1 MVYSRTFYIYYSPDT
16 ALEGVALITATA
28 PVYYTGTFR
37 NNTYKDTFIASL
49 GVDIQVSSVSAFLDV
64 LQDSLTPH
72 SFGLMVDSNFNTIVI
87 SQEVVRRIYPARTGM
102 EEERVQYDL
111 VDGSIVQDRR
121 NQTYLPSD
129 TILENLTQLDN
140 ADWAGLRNKVQEVTP
155 GQRDFAMLNVT
166 ITGQTKPDE
175 YFVMFEQ
182 WEYVADWVLLVFA
195 PKAEVENAINVYYT
209 VDTTTAAIDGSDNGP
224 PVSKVVTM
232 EGTQG
237 DVLEGRSTLVNG
249 GGLDVKFSLS
259 DIPNWVT
266 LDEDILALA
275 EEDGNEAFVTLR
287 AGESL
292 PVNFQVAT
300 EDLAPG
306 TQSDSIVFEVQDA
319 DYPDCF
325 FREPLSI
332 PFSVRVN
339 AQDCGD
345 HRVANADGTCVCD
358 TAAVAI
364 GNGCTSYAVLV
375 TSIVLPLVA
384 LILLAIYFCAV
395 QKRRKDDAIWEID
408 PEELE
413 FSNPPESL
421 GKGSFGQVV
430 LANYRG
436 TKVAVKTI
444 RASSQKQKGA
454 HESVACVQDAM
465 EKGTPQLSTKGE
477 QPPATTRSTDEN
489 RSRSRGGRWS
499 RVLGGMRSS
508 LTEKEKNQRAAFID
522 EMRLLS
528 KLRHPNITM
537 YMGGVVKD
545 GSSPM
550 LVLEYME
557 RGSLYDLLKSDATLD
572 GELIRSILQDIMQG
586 VRYLHSNNP
595 QIIHGDLKSQ
605 NILIDNKLKAKVADF
620 GLLQSTPYWMS
631 PELLLEMSNKT
642 TASDVFALGI
652 TFYEIYARDTP
663 YTGENTFKVLQ
674 AVIDPNTNKRP
685 PIPSAMPSCVAA
697 MMHDCVLAIPEDRP
711 SLNELQNRINRFKPE
726 DVAMINEG
734 TVDKNTSYNVG
745 FLNKLFPSHVAD
757 DLANGRPV
765 KPETHDC
772 VTVLCCD
779 ILNFASLSS
788 ELSPIKI
795 ADLLHRLFDRFD
807 TLSETYDIFKVD
819 MMGGGAWLGAT
830 NCVKDQTNDHTKRIS
845 QFAVEIER
853 VARETPLD
861 KEHPERGFV
870 QLQIAFHSG
879 PVVAK
884 VIGTVTPR
892 YSLLGETI
900 ETVTQLAKKAEP
912 GVILCSE
919 AAENL
924 IEEQAPEIPTKSK
937 GQIFLEGNREIAVFW
952 VNQQE
957 GAEQPL

>member
-1 MVYSRTFYIYYSPDT
+1 M
-16 ALEGVALITATA
+16 
-28 PVYYTGTFR
+28 
-37 NNTYKDTFIASL
+37 
-49 GVDIQVSSVSAFLDV
+49 DIQVSSVSAFLDV

-72 SFGLMVDSNFNTIVI
+72 SFGLMVDSAFNTIVI

-129 TILENLTQLDN
+129 TILENLTKLDN

-209 VDTTTAAIDGSDNGP
+209 VDTTTPAIDDNDNGP
-224 PVSKVVTM
+224 TFSKVVTM

-249 GGLDVKFSLS
+249 GSLDVKFSLS
-259 DIPNWVT
+259 DIPDWVT
-266 LDEDILALA
+266 LDEDILTQV
-275 EEDGNEAFVTLR
+275 EGDGDEAFVTLR
-287 AGESL
+287 AGESM
-292 PVNFQVAT
+292 PVGFQVAT

-339 AQDCGD
+339 AQHCGD
-345 HRVANADGTCVCD
+345 LRVADADGNCVCD
-358 TAAVAI
+358 STAVSI
-364 GNGCTSYAVLV
+364 GSGCTSYAVLV

-395 QKRRKDDAIWEID
+395 RKRRKDDAIWEID
-408 PEELE
+408 PAELE
-413 FSNPPESL
+413 FSDPPESL

-444 RASSQKQKGA
+444 RSASQKQKGA

-465 EKGTPQLSTKGE
+465 EKGTPQLSRKSE
-477 QPPATTRSTDEN
+477 QPQGIAKSSEEK
-489 RSRSRGGRWS
+489 RGRNGRLSSIIGTW
-499 RVLGGMRSS
+499 RGS

-545 GSSPM
+545 ASSPM

-572 GELIRSILQDIMQG
+572 GDLIRSILQDIMQG
-586 VRYLHSNNP
+586 VRYLHSNTP

-663 YTGENTFKVLQ
+663 YTGESTFKVLQ
-674 AVIDPNTNKRP
+674 AVIDPRINKRP
-685 PIPSAMPSCVAA
+685 PIPTAMPSCVAA

-711 SLNELQNRINRFKPE
+711 SLNELQTRINRFKAE
-726 DVAMINEG
+726 DVQMINEG
-734 TVDKNTSYNVG
+734 PVDKNASYNVG

-779 ILNFASLSS
+779 IVNFASLSS
-788 ELSPIKI
+788 ELPPIKI

-807 TLSETYDIFKVD
+807 TLSETYGIFKVD

-845 QFAVEIER
+845 QFAVEIAR

-861 KEHPERGFV
+861 KEHPERGFA

-879 PVVAK
+879 PVLAK

-892 YSLLGETI
+892 YSLLGDTI
-900 ETVTQLAKKAEP
+900 DTVTQLAKKTEP

-919 AAENL
+919 AAEKL

-937 GQIFLEGNREIAVFW
+937 GQLILEGCGETSVFW
-952 VNQQE
+952 VNHQE
-957 GAEQPL
+957 GGERPL